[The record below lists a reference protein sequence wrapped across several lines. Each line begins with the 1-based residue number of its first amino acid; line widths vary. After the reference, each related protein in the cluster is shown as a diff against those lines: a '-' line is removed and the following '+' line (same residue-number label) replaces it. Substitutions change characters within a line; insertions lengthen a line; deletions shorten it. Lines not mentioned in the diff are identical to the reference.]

1 MEKLLS
7 EIIENSG
14 LNIKISGIK
23 TNSKEIKKGDLF
35 LCTSGKADRHDY
47 IPSAIE
53 KGAVAVICQREIEY
67 DIPHIIMP
75 DVDSRIDEIYS
86 KFYDYPQDKLKII
99 GITGTDGKT
108 STTTIIQSLIG
119 NNICGYIGTNGYNCK
134 TVKGDLDNTT
144 PGKETLY
151 RIFYEFVEAGC
162 EYVVMEA
169 SSEGFYY
176 NRLDNIKFSGSGLTN
191 IDSEHLNTHKTI
203 ENYIDCK
210 KQLFRQSLSPSV
222 LNSNSKYFDNCLD
235 ACKEY
240 VTYGYNPTDTL
251 YIKNVQTY
259 PNKSIYH
266 YVFNNKEYE
275 IKTKLLGNF
284 NAENLACALL
294 VLVQMG
300 FNFEELIKHTNE
312 FTIPGRMDV
321 IDKGQDFHV
330 IVDYAHTPNGL
341 TRLFEFVNTLDI
353 NRIITVSG
361 QAGERDASKRKYVG
375 KIIADNSDKV
385 FFTYE
390 DPRHEDVNHIIDD
403 MTELIKDKTNYE
415 RVLDR
420 HDAIKKAIFY
430 AKPNDLVLILG
441 KGQEDGNY
449 IGDEWIYFVDN
460 EEAEKAIQE
469 KSIQKKIKE

>member
-1 MEKLLS
+1 MEKLLN
-7 EIIENSG
+7 EIIDNCN
-14 LNIKISGIK
+14 LDIKITGIM
-23 TNSKEIKKGDLF
+23 TNSKEIKEGDLF
-35 LCTSGKADRHDY
+35 LCTSGKTDRHDF
-47 IPSAIE
+47 IPNAI
-53 KGAVAVICQREIEY
+53 KQGAKAVICQHEIEY
-67 DIPHIIMP
+67 DIPHVIMT
-75 DVDSRIDEIYS
+75 DLDDRIDEIYS
-86 KFYDYPQDKLKII
+86 RFYDYPQDKLKII

-119 NNICGYIGTNGYNCK
+119 NDLCGYIGTNGYNCK
-134 TVKGDLDNTT
+134 TINGDLDNTT

-151 RIFYEFVEAGC
+151 RVFNEFVEVGC
-162 EYVVMEA
+162 KYVAIEA

-176 NRLDNIKFSGSGLTN
+176 KRLDNIKFYGAGLTN
-191 IDSEHLNTHKTI
+191 IDSEHMNTHKTI

-210 KQLFRQSLSPSV
+210 KQLFRQTISPCV
-222 LNSNSKYFDNCLD
+222 LNSNSKYFEKCLD

-240 VTYGYNPTDTL
+240 VTYGYNPSDTL
-251 YIKNVQTY
+251 YIKDVQCF

-266 YVFNNKEYE
+266 YVIDNKEYV
-275 IKTKLLGNF
+275 INTKLLGSF

-294 VLVQMG
+294 VLKEIG

-312 FTIPGRMDV
+312 FSIPGRMDV
-321 IDKGQDFHV
+321 IDEGQDFHV

-341 TRLFEFVNTLDI
+341 TRLFEFVKTLDV
-353 NRIITVSG
+353 NNVITVSG

-375 KIIADNSDKV
+375 KIIAENSDKV

-390 DPRHEDVNHIIDD
+390 DPRHEDINHIIDD
-403 MTELIKDKTNYE
+403 MTELIKNKTNYE

-420 HDAIKKAIFY
+420 HDAIEKAIFY
-430 AKPNDLVLILG
+430 AKANDLVLILG

-460 EEAEKAIQE
+460 EEAK
-469 KSIQKKIKE
+469 KSIHKKEKEKLSNK

>member
-1 MEKLLS
+1 MKKLLKDF
-7 EIIENSG
+7 IENTD
-14 LNIKISGIK
+14 LEIEISGIK
-23 TNSKEIKKGDLF
+23 TNSKEIEPGDLF
-35 LCTSGKADRHDY
+35 LCTTGRADRHVF
-47 IPSAIE
+47 IPQAIKQGASAI
-53 KGAVAVICQREIEY
+53 ITQHPIDY
-67 DIPHIIMP
+67 NIPYIVMP
-75 DVDSRIDEIYS
+75 DIDLKIDEIYS

-119 NNICGYIGTNGYNCK
+119 KDKCGYIGTNGYNCEK
-134 TVKGDLDNTT
+134 VKGDLDNTT

-151 RIFYEFVEAGC
+151 RIFYEFVCAGC
-162 EYVVMEA
+162 EYVSMEA
-169 SSEGFYY
+169 SSEAFFYK
-176 NRLDNIKFSGSGLTN
+176 RLDHIKFAATGLTN
-191 IDSEHLNTHKTI
+191 IDSEHMNTHKTI

-222 LNSNSKYFDNCLD
+222 LNSHTKYFENCLD
-235 ACKEY
+235 ACKNY
-240 VTYGYNPTDTL
+240 VTYGYNKNDTL
-251 YIKNVQTY
+251 YIKDVHSY
-259 PNKSIYH
+259 PNKSVYH
-266 YVFNNKEYE
+266 YVYNNNEYE
-275 IKTKLLGNF
+275 INTKLLGNF

-294 VLVQMG
+294 TLVELG
-300 FNFEELIKHTNE
+300 FDFEELIKHTSE

-321 IDKGQDFHV
+321 IDEGQDFHV

-341 TRLFEFVNTLDI
+341 TRLFEFVNTLDV
-353 NRIITVSG
+353 NRVISVSG
-361 QAGERDASKRKYVG
+361 QAGERDATKRKYVG

-420 HDAIKKAIFY
+420 HEAIEKAIFY
-430 AKPNDLVLILG
+430 ADKNDLVLILG

-449 IGDEWIYFVDN
+449 IGDEWVYFVDN
-460 EEAEKAIQE
+460 EEAIKAI
-469 KSIQKKIKE
+469 KKKLQK